1 MSKTSRIDHQLV
13 LLSLAIGLIFPIHR
27 VLSFLA
33 VFQREYPE
41 SLICASNRV
50 HLRQNLRRRVWCP
63 SFFDL
68 FTAVAFS
75 GFCHFR
81 FWLPCALAFAMK
93 FGRLLVPTISSF
105 VSVLSAVSTLALES
119 RVLYCRFPVTFAWVA
134 LFSFLATLLAL
145 AGFFFAF
152 PFPGYGIDFH
162 RAEVVLKMRLLLK

>member
-1 MSKTSRIDHQLV
+1 MKFFDVNSCAQERFAHAHHVICDLDQKFVYRCSSSHVRKPPWCCSATLFRCHCLNVCRTHHWELRCEPGWTDMSKTSGIDHQLV

-41 SLICASNRV
+41 SLICTSNRV

-75 GFCHFR
+75 DFCHFR
-81 FWLPCALAFAMK
+81 F
-93 FGRLLVPTISSF
+93 
-105 VSVLSAVSTLALES
+105 
-119 RVLYCRFPVTFAWVA
+119 
-134 LFSFLATLLAL
+134 
-145 AGFFFAF
+145 
-152 PFPGYGIDFH
+152 
-162 RAEVVLKMRLLLK
+162 